1 MVRRGK
7 ITSITEQGLQLFSEQ
22 YDFIKKQLE
31 KQIKDC
37 DYIIRFLPIE
47 EKAQLKLLL
56 RELQKEKF
64 LKKQGSIYLWIDSY
78 KYCAKTCKF
87 IAHNMFKTKTHIVY
101 PYFIPLF
108 KKRDG
113 LDFSREQLAKYYDD
127 YENSRPNYRADK
139 LVTILKKYK

>member
-1 MVRRGK
+1 MMRREK
-7 ITSITEQGLQLFSEQ
+7 IISITEQGLQFFSEQ

-64 LKKQGSIYLWIDSY
+64 LKKQGSI
-78 KYCAKTCKF
+78 TV
-87 IAHNMFKTKTHIVY
+87 N
-101 PYFIPLF
+101 
-108 KKRDG
+108 
-113 LDFSREQLAKYYDD
+113 
-127 YENSRPNYRADK
+127 
-139 LVTILKKYK
+139 